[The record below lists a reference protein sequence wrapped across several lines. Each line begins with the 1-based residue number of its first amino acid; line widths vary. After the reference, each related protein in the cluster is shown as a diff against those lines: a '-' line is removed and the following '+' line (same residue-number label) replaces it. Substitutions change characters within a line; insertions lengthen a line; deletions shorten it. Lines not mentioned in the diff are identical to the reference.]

1 LKILERGLIMEFF
14 GVLGLMILAIAA
26 VDEKER
32 EEKKRRR
39 WDEIDW
45 FFWRKW

>member
-1 LKILERGLIMEFF
+1 MKFLLTA
-14 GVLGLMILAIAA
+14 GLMIFAIAA
-26 VDEKER
+26 LEDDKDKQR
-32 EEKKRRR
+32 KR